1 MVDAGGFYTG
11 SRHTL
16 AESVSGAPR
25 RPIIA
30 FGVAQPLSVKGEDLA
45 FRKLHN

>member
-1 MVDAGGFYTG
+1 MDDASGFYTAR
-11 SRHTL
+11 RHTL
-16 AESVSGAPR
+16 AESTSGALR

-30 FGVAQPLSVKGEDLA
+30 FGLAEPLGVKGADLA